1 MNGATAT
8 TAWFTPNVVPGGLRG
23 GRGRRHTP
31 DRARS
36 HPTTAVG
43 VAGGGGLI
51 DPPAGPGRPPA
62 APPAE
67 LATYIG
73 VGVSEVLYERVRRD
87 ADISLDMSQAG
98 PE

>member
-1 MNGATAT
+1 MH
-8 TAWFTPNVVPGGLRG
+8 PERG
-23 GRGRRHTP
+23 TWH
-31 DRARS
+31 DFEAD
-36 HPTTAVG
+36 
-43 VAGGGGLI
+43 AGGGTLALIEHVLTTDHGGALAWLVEARLI